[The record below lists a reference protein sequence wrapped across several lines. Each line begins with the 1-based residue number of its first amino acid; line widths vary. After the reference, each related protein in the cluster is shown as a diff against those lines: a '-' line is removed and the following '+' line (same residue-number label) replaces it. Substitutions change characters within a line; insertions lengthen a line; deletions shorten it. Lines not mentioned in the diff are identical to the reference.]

1 MIELPK
7 KPHYKLN
14 VVKKLIRNDRFNYY
28 SSVHGTI
35 AAIGFFRVDVKEFFL
50 KHLTVR
56 DFDKQMM
63 HDRYNINS
71 HLHCMVD
78 VYKSV
83 FKSRQI
89 YTKFC
94 INYHVGRA
102 HPSRPKNYEGL
113 QSLDIQS
120 FKQL

>member
-1 MIELPK
+1 
-7 KPHYKLN
+7 LN